1 MAESSMFPKTKRNQV
16 RRLPK
21 RAEYRKDAINK
32 IIDEALICHVGFVQE
47 GQPFVIPTIH
57 TRWGDTIYLHG
68 ATVSRMLKQ
77 VQEGNPLCIEI
88 TLLDGIVFARSVFHS
103 SMNYRSVVLFGT
115 GRLVDSDDEKLRAL
129 EAMIKH
135 IAPGRWEQARK
146 PNQKELASTTVVAIQ
161 IESASAKIRTGPPSD
176 DEEDYQLPVWA
187 GVLPLQLQA
196 LEPVADPRLEEG
208 ISVPE
213 HIMQANQTR
222 PEVSLSP
229 KGSGG

>member
-1 MAESSMFPKTKRNQV
+1 MSGFPKTKRNQV

-21 RAEYRKDAINK
+21 RADYRKDVIYK

-57 TRWGDTIYLHG
+57 TRRGDTIYLHG
-68 ATVSRMLKQ
+68 ATVSRMIQ
-77 VQEGNPLCIEI
+77 HVQKGNPMCIEI

-103 SMNYRSVVLFGT
+103 SVNYRSVVLFGT
-115 GRLVDSDDEKLRAL
+115 GRLVDSDEEKMRAL

-135 IAPGRWEQARK
+135 LAPGRWEEARK
-146 PNQKELASTTVVAIQ
+146 PNQKELASTAVVGIQ
-161 IESASAKIRTGPPSD
+161 IESASAKIRIGPPAD

-187 GVLPLQLQA
+187 GVLPLQMQA
-196 LEPVADPRLEEG
+196 LEPIADLRLEDG

-213 HIMQANQTR
+213 YIMQANQTR
-222 PEVSLSP
+222 PEVFVSP
-229 KGSGG
+229 KRPGG